1 MEKQVEI
8 DPNGSRAVAV
18 GLTSLKRHYGQLK
31 EELARLNP
39 PPCLANVPQ
48 TESMEGEEEEMEE
61 DEVEEEKPLKTSPL
75 PSEEFAIAY
84 EEEGEEEDEEEEDEE
99 EEEED
104 EEVSSQLLNAGKEED
119 AEGEVGNDLDELKE
133 MMFSNVDSDV
143 PLSWKEDLEDS
154 ETEMDNFVSQFT
166 I

>member
-1 MEKQVEI
+1 M
-8 DPNGSRAVAV
+8 
-18 GLTSLKRHYGQLK
+18 K

-39 PPCLANVPQ
+39 PPCLANIPQ
-48 TESMEGEEEEMEE
+48 PEVKSMEGEEVEEEEMEE

-84 EEEGEEEDEEEEDEE
+84 EEGDEGEEGEEEEEEEDDDD

-119 AEGEVGNDLDELKE
+119 AEGGNDLDELKE
-133 MMFSNVDSDV
+133 MIFSNVDSDV
-143 PLSWKEDLEDS
+143 PLSWKEDLDDS

>member
-1 MEKQVEI
+1 MCFVFFVFLQ
-8 DPNGSRAVAV
+8 
-18 GLTSLKRHYGQLK
+18 RHYGQLK
-31 EELARLNP
+31 EELARLSP
-39 PPCLANVPQ
+39 PPCLAAIPQPEVP
-48 TESMEGEEEEMEE
+48 MEE
-61 DEVEEEKPLKTSPL
+61 DEEEKPLKTSPL

-84 EEEGEEEDEEEEDEE
+84 EEEGEEEDEDDEDEDEE
-99 EEEED
+99 VEEEED
-104 EEVSSQLLNAGKEED
+104 DEDDISSQLLNAGKEEE

-133 MMFSNVDSDV
+133 IMFSNADSDV

>member
-1 MEKQVEI
+1 M
-8 DPNGSRAVAV
+8 
-18 GLTSLKRHYGQLK
+18 
-31 EELARLNP
+31 
-39 PPCLANVPQ
+39 ANVPQ
-48 TESMEGEEEEMEE
+48 PEVQAMEE
-61 DEVEEEKPLKTSPL
+61 DDSNEEEKPLKTSPL
-75 PSEEFAIAY
+75 PSEEFAITY
-84 EEEGEEEDEEEEDEE
+84 SEGEEEEEDDEEEEVEE

-104 EEVSSQLLNAGKEED
+104 DEDDDDEDEISSQLLNAGKEE

-154 ETEMDNFVSQFT
+154 EAEMDNFVSQFT